1 MPGALWELSESDELV
16 TIRTQAVQVAL
27 RRVADRWIHEVG
39 PADGPPWLA
48 TIENPPDA
56 EDPTQI
62 VSPVYQEV
70 QHHAF
75 DDHDGRIRLLL
86 TGLLH
91 KHHFSAV
98 LTVEVDDAGGTV
110 VDLDVAD
117 RCRDAVARLAATY
130 EVRLTPGD
138 LDDATPRSVTWSLD
152 AAALSMAAADGAS
165 LAIAARSPVSMRV
178 QALASLTP
186 GSFTHRLRYR
196 WTWATRSGLA
206 R

>member
-1 MPGALWELSESDELV
+1 MPGAAWELSEADELV
-16 TIRTQAVQVAL
+16 TVRTQAVRVAL
-27 RRVADRWIHEVG
+27 RRTADRWIHEVG

-48 TIENPPDA
+48 TIEEPP
-56 EDPTQI
+56 ESGDPSQV

-75 DDHDGRIRLLL
+75 DDDDRRVRLLL

-98 LTVEVDDAGGTV
+98 LTVQVDGDGTTV
-110 VDLDVAD
+110 VDFDVAD

-130 EVRLTPGD
+130 EVRLGPGD
-138 LDDATPRSVTWSLD
+138 LEAADPRAVAWSLGDAALTLTAVDGTGLATAAKGPRSVQ
-152 AAALSMAAADGAS
+152 
-165 LAIAARSPVSMRV
+165 V